1 MKLLFDQ
8 NISFKVAKKIQPLYP
23 GSNHLS
29 DLRLTGAK
37 DIEIWEFSK
46 VNDYCIVTFVFDFID
61 LSTLKGSPPKIILL
75 KLGNSTTEKIIDKLQ
90 NEFSTIKEFLINN
103 ETAFLELK

>member
-8 NISFKVAKKIQPLYP
+8 NISFKVAKKIQTLFP

-46 VNDYCIVTFVFDFID
+46 VNGYCIVTFDFDFID

-75 KLGNSTTEKIIDKLQ
+75 KLGNSSTERIIDKLQ
-90 NEFSTIKEFLINN
+90 MEFVIIKEFLMNN